1 MPIEELG
8 SNNIPG
14 TFSDPLE
21 NLKVRNENGYWIN
34 VKSFYYD
41 GKGKTKKLTFDNGYT
56 LECSYNHKIMTIDGW
71 KKSSELKVG
80 DKIVCIKKSDGDENY
95 SNYLISVKF
104 IEEGFADLYDIEV
117 ESIEHSYL
125 INNIITHNT
134 INFAN
139 KATVEDI
146 YDIIIYAWKQGLKGL
161 TVYR

>member
-1 MPIEELG
+1 
-8 SNNIPG
+8 
-14 TFSDPLE
+14 
-21 NLKVRNENGYWIN
+21 
-34 VKSFYYD
+34 
-41 GKGKTKKLTFDNGYT
+41 
-56 LECSYNHKIMTIDGW
+56 MTADWW

-80 DKIVCIKKSDGDENY
+80 DKIICNKKRDGDEN
-95 SNYLISVKF
+95 SNYLISVKS

-117 ESIEHSYL
+117 ESEAHSYL

-146 YDIIIYAWKQGLKGL
+146 YDIIIYSWKKGLKGL